1 MQASSV
7 PQFRTETPVA
17 TGGGA
22 ACVRADVR
30 CILQLYPGALRMSG
44 HLESYPTALY
54 YQ

>member
-22 ACVRADVR
+22 CVRAHAR